1 MQLILPAKDA
11 MQSALKLYFTFIV
24 FIMTGM
30 LAIAQP
36 KPDPNFDL
44 YILIG
49 QSNMAGRGTI
59 TEAMKTE
66 GNDSLFSM
74 NRQGQWVIARHPLHF
89 DKPAVVGVGPGL
101 TFGMEMIKVS
111 PGKRIGLI
119 PCAVGGS
126 PIEHWLPGAYD
137 SATGTHPYD
146 DAVERILAAMQSGV
160 IRGVCWHQGESN
172 SQPGKAVQYLDQ
184 LTVLIKRIRELT
196 GNPKLPFVAG
206 ELGRFVK
213 TADNINQQLALLP
226 KLVSMT
232 AVVYSEGL
240 VDKGDQLHFDA
251 ASANEL
257 GKRFA
262 VKMQALQH

>member
-1 MQLILPAKDA
+1 MQHAH
-11 MQSALKLYFTFIV
+11 KLLFTFVV
-24 FIMTGM
+24 FILTGM
-30 LAIAQP
+30 FAIAQP
-36 KPDPNFDL
+36 KPDPNFEL

-49 QSNMAGRGTI
+49 QSNMAGRGPLTD
-59 TEAMKTE
+59 ALKTE
-66 GNDSLFSM
+66 GNDSLFSL
-74 NRQGQWVIARHPLHF
+74 NKQRQWVIARHPLHF

-101 TFGMEMIKVS
+101 AFGIEMVKAS
-111 PGKRIGLI
+111 SGKRIGLI

-137 SATGTHPYD
+137 SATNTHPYD
-146 DAVERILAAMQSGV
+146 DAVERILVAMRSGV
-160 IRGVCWHQGESN
+160 IKGVCWHQGESN
-172 SQPGKAVQYLDQ
+172 SASGKAIQYLDQ

-226 KLVSMT
+226 RLVPFT
-232 AVVYSEGL
+232 AVVSSEGL

-257 GKRFA
+257 GKRYA
-262 VKMQALQH
+262 AKMQALQK